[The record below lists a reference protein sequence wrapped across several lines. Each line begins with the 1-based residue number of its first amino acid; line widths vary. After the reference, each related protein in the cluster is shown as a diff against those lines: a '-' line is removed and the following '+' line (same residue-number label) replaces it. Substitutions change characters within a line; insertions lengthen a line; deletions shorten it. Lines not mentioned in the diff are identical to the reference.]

1 MSDEIIEPAAPA
13 LPPESARVQALAGA
27 RPSRED
33 GRPAAPTRTEERRD
47 PEEAGSVGL
56 PAGRDGGVGEAR
68 LEDADSPRDPVV
80 PEPRESE
87 ARLVEG

>member
-13 LPPESARVQALAGA
+13 LPPDSARVQTHAGV

-33 GRPAAPTRTEERRD
+33 GRPAAPTRVEERRD

-56 PAGRDGGVGEAR
+56 PAGRDGDIAVVDSSKRTHQEAIDVQRQR
-68 LEDADSPRDPVV
+68 LEPAQ
-80 PEPRESE
+80 
-87 ARLVEG
+87 

>member
-1 MSDEIIEPAAPA
+1 MSDEIIEPAEPA
-13 LPPESARVQALAGA
+13 LPPELARVQTHAGV

-33 GRPAAPTRTEERRD
+33 GRPAAPTRVEERRD

-56 PAGRDGGVGEAR
+56 PAGREGGVGEAR
-68 LEDADSPRDPVV
+68 LEDADSPRDPMV

>member
-13 LPPESARVQALAGA
+13 LPPESARVQSHAGV

-47 PEEAGSVGL
+47 PEEAGSMGL
-56 PAGRDGGVGEAR
+56 PAGRDDSAGDAR
-68 LEDADSPRDPVV
+68 LEDADSPRDPAA
-80 PEPRESE
+80 PKPREAE